1 MIKNTIWIKFLF
13 IIKGI
18 IQKSKNIQYLS
29 TYPSLAFTII
39 LKFSKNIQK
48 VRILKKNTK
57 KYIIHKK
64 CLFKMAFNGYKGF

>member
-1 MIKNTIWIKFLF
+1 MNIILF

-29 TYPSLAFTII
+29 TYPSLAFTIV

-48 VRILKKNTK
+48 VRIL
-57 KYIIHKK
+57 
-64 CLFKMAFNGYKGF
+64 